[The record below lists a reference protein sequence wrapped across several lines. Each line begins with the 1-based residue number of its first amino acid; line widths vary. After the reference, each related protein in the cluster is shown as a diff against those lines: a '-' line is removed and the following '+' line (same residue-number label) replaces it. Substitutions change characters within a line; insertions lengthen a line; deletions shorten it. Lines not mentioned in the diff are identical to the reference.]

1 MNAVDVF
8 TYLDYRELLADYYRT
23 KKGERRGFSY
33 RVFSRRAGLGS
44 PNHLKRVIDGER
56 NLSAASTA
64 KYVHAMDLRGD
75 SAEYFSELVRFSQA
89 RTVRDREKSYERM
102 RSFRGYQDA
111 HLIDEHY
118 ADLHAHWYVP
128 AIREMVLRSDFKND
142 AAWVAKNLR
151 PAIRK
156 DQAQHALQVLFELG
170 MLVVD
175 RKKRVRQSDEAVIT
189 TGPQT
194 RGLHIAKYHRVV
206 LERAAASIDLVPAD
220 QRYLSALT
228 FCVAPGGFERSRERI
243 QRFRNELLASLDEEG
258 DGLEVLQLG
267 IQLFPMSTR
276 RVDS

>member
-1 MNAVDVF
+1 MTTLDVF
-8 TYLDYRELLADYYRT
+8 AYLDYRELLADYYRT
-23 KKGERRGFSY
+23 KKEERRGFSY
-33 RVFSRRAGLGS
+33 RLFSRRAGLAS
-44 PNHLKRVIDGER
+44 PNHLKRVIEGDR
-56 NLSAASTA
+56 NLSADSTA
-64 KYVHAMDLRGD
+64 KYVSAMDLRGD
-75 SAEYFSELVRFSQA
+75 SAEYFSELVRFGQA
-89 RTVRDREKSYERM
+89 RSVREREKSYERM

-128 AIREMVLRSDFKND
+128 VIREMVLRSDFKND

-156 DQAQHALQVLFELG
+156 EEAQHALQVLFELG

-175 RKKRVRQSDEAVIT
+175 RKKQVRQSEESVIT
-189 TGPQT
+189 TGQQT

-206 LERAAASIDLVPAD
+206 LDRAAASIDLVPAD

-228 FCVAPGGFERSRERI
+228 FCVGVDGFERSRERI
-243 QRFRNELLASLDEEG
+243 QRFRSEFIASLAEEG
-258 DGLEVLQLG
+258 DGSEVLQLG